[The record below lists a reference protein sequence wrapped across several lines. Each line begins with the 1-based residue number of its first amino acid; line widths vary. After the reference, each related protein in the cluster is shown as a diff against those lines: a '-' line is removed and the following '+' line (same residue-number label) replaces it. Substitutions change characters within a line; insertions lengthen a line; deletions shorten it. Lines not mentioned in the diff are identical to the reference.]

1 MAYSGNRNGKRWL
14 IPLIGFFILGL
25 IVYVNRERLE
35 RLVIAYE
42 IHHVSA
48 FAPPPIH
55 AGESRWHRFCVNTQF
70 YWDVSEL
77 RVARERRLREFEPEL
92 RPLVREISRREA
104 TGENM
109 QYSMHI
115 YTEVR
120 WLLNF
125 TPNIEATQARI
136 ADLRQSLA
144 QPLLQNMAGEQQSLD
159 GSWGLGMKT
168 WYLRLYH
175 SVDEVKQCQKQPRYP
190 LSFLDRIN
198 SPEKL
203 TAELDSSLL
212 DDFTKTWE
220 FNREQLD
227 ETFSALAIILFATKS
242 TACYPFDPSLKDALR
257 EFVLHWQNP
266 ATGCWG
272 QWLLDREGR
281 IWRMDDVGMT
291 FHVVSDLHGQV
302 PHLDLIAKRVLQL
315 DRAEFPRGI
324 LFNGHYENH
333 LNWDAVK
340 IFRYAWPT
348 LDPATREQVRAE
360 ISQMLDWCLTKSYQP
375 DGSFKLSDLDD
386 TEGDAYRYG
395 VLFLAETGYFRQQDR
410 FWTSRDFPNAE
421 AVRDRIAAKLQSMGL
436 HDGLKEAYDTLQTA
450 Q

>member
-1 MAYSGNRNGKRWL
+1 
-14 IPLIGFFILGL
+14 
-25 IVYVNRERLE
+25 
-35 RLVIAYE
+35 
-42 IHHVSA
+42 
-48 FAPPPIH
+48 
-55 AGESRWHRFCVNTQF
+55 
-70 YWDVSEL
+70 
-77 RVARERRLREFEPEL
+77 
-92 RPLVREISRREA
+92 
-104 TGENM
+104 
-109 QYSMHI
+109 
-115 YTEVR
+115 
-120 WLLNF
+120 
-125 TPNIEATQARI
+125 
-136 ADLRQSLA
+136 
-144 QPLLQNMAGEQQSLD
+144 
-159 GSWGLGMKT
+159 MKT

-175 SVDEVKQCQKQPRYP
+175 SVDEVKQCQKRPRYP

-203 TAELDSSLL
+203 TAELGSSLL

-227 ETFSALAIILFATKS
+227 ETFSALARILFATKP

-272 QWLLDREGR
+272 QWLLDRKGG

-333 LNWDAVK
+333 VNWDAVK

-360 ISQMLDWCLTKSYQP
+360 ISRMLDWCLTKSYQP

-395 VLFLAETGYFRQQDR
+395 VLFLTETGYFRQQDR

-421 AVRDRIAAKLQSMGL
+421 AVRERIAAKLQSIGL